1 MIVRELHTDSIMDPS
16 AEQTDDS
23 AEERQGPKWAKGLA
37 RYLAGRRGCTVCDS
51 VLFSSFTSVQTSP
64 PIMRKMERVR
74 KRKEEESS
82 NMSH

>member
-1 MIVRELHTDSIMDPS
+1 MTVRELHTDSIMDPS

-64 PIMRKMERVR
+64 PHHEKDGKGKKK
-74 KRKEEESS
+74 KRGREQ
-82 NMSH
+82 